1 MTQVLAGIGGTVG
14 GLDLEDTE
22 LVVRSA
28 MHRLGPSLLE
38 KLLGLDHGHRGQSID
53 CSRGH
58 QAVFAGYREK
68 DLTTVL
74 GPLRLRR
81 AYYHCRECGT
91 GVVPKDQ
98 QLGVAKSSLSPGVR
112 RMAART
118 GSQEP
123 FAHASRDLKELAGIS
138 IPTKQVERVAES
150 SGECLKDE
158 VEAQWEALLDR
169 RMIPLPAPAPIPK
182 LYITIDGTGVPTVP
196 KETLG
201 RHGKGPDGRARTRE
215 VKLGCLFTQTGMD
228 DKGRPQRDPS
238 SSSYVAADRN
248 PPLMTYI
255 MTICPEN

>member
-28 MHRLGPSLLE
+28 MHRLGASLLE

-123 FAHASRDLKELAGIS
+123 AGKNSGVIS
-138 IPTKQVERVAES
+138 KPAETETTQIRQPTK
-150 SGECLKDE
+150 L
-158 VEAQWEALLDR
+158 
-169 RMIPLPAPAPIPK
+169 
-182 LYITIDGTGVPTVP
+182 T
-196 KETLG
+196 
-201 RHGKGPDGRARTRE
+201 RTRA
-215 VKLGCLFTQTGMD
+215 D
-228 DKGRPQRDPS
+228 APQA
-238 SSSYVAADRN
+238 V
-248 PPLMTYI
+248 TY
-255 MTICPEN
+255 E